1 MFLLLY
7 DKADDNTLS
16 WLTKYALPVS
26 PLCWIHNAGVKGT
39 FHIKINS
46 SVLKQL
52 SERIENS
59 SYKFIN
65 YVEEKIKT
73 NSMRGRSKQLILN
86 KLDVIIQCSQNLT
99 TIEYAQDLR
108 TIVSNSSHKPSEP
121 EKIKKDTELGID
133 IETVQ
138 EYLLRLAK
146 KPSIH

>member
-1 MFLLLY
+1 
-7 DKADDNTLS
+7 
-16 WLTKYALPVS
+16 
-26 PLCWIHNAGVKGT
+26 
-39 FHIKINS
+39 IKINS

-52 SERIENS
+52 AERIENS

-138 EYLLRLAK
+138 DYLLRLAK